1 MSAMLPPLSK
11 AARSAALERLW
22 PGCTRMVRIRDN
34 PEIPCYD
41 PSPAKLQ
48 AIGKQREEA
57 KKFPKFFKFRHTMQG
72 FAAESYRL
80 RRSGRS
86 KNSLICTMKVV
97 LQ

>member
-22 PGCTRMVRIRDN
+22 PDCTRMVKIRDN

-48 AIGKQREEA
+48 AIGEQRKEA
-57 KKFPKFFKFRHTMQG
+57 KKFSEVLQIS
-72 FAAESYRL
+72 AYNARL
-80 RRSGRS
+80 R
-86 KNSLICTMKVV
+86 C
-97 LQ
+97 

>member
-22 PGCTRMVRIRDN
+22 PVCTRMVRVRDN

-57 KKFPKFFKFRHTMQG
+57 KKFFRSSSNFGIQCKASLLR
-72 FAAESYRL
+72 AAG
-80 RRSGRS
+80 SGGQEDQ
-86 KNSLICTMKVV
+86 KIL
-97 LQ
+97 